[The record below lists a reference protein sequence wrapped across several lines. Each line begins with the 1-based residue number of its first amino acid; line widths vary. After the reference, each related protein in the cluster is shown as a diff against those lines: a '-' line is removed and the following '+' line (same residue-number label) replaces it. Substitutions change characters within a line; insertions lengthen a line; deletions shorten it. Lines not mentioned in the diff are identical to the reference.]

1 MTTKFALTIAVAG
14 AVLSIAAAA
23 APAQAATRLM
33 YSSLEGFEFRCET
46 HGGVFGKV
54 GDAVSCQTPSV
65 PVACQF
71 TAFRQAVC
79 EWPGIENQ
87 IAVIRVIGT
96 LPINTEGSLG
106 GSSGPAGNSGGG
118 SIKGSGIQGPQTLT
132 TASQNNSTPNFG
144 GNGNNASGIQG
155 PQTFTT
161 ASQTP
166 NFSGPN
172 ELATL
177 AP

>member
-1 MTTKFALTIAVAG
+1 MSTKISLTIAIAT

-33 YSSLEGFEFRCET
+33 NSSLEGFEFRCEA
-46 HGGVFGKV
+46 HGGIFGQDDDLV
-54 GDAVSCQTPSV
+54 ICQTPSV

-71 TAFRQAVC
+71 TAVRQAFC

-96 LPINTEGSLG
+96 LPVSVHGS
-106 GSSGPAGNSGGG
+106 N
-118 SIKGSGIQGPQTLT
+118 
-132 TASQNNSTPNFG
+132 G
-144 GNGNNASGIQG
+144 GNGVGVNPGNKGGGGGLQG
-155 PQTFTT
+155 PKDIAPAPQNDPK
-161 ASQTP
+161 P
-166 NFSGPN
+166 NFNGPPDFQM
-172 ELATL
+172 